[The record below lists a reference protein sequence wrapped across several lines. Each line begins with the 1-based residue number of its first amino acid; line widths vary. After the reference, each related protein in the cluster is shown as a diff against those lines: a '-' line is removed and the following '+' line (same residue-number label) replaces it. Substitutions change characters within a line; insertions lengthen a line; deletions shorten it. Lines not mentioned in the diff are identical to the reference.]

1 MLQTIL
7 KAKFFMILNNV
18 KSSVSTS
25 LEVPEVETEG
35 IKDTGHF
42 NALGKKCMFFALYEY
57 TNLPYPLAVPETNF
71 LTDLCNWKPYFL
83 VLLYQ
88 VSSFFTSPSI
98 WFFFFLYNTN
108 TWISLVF
115 FFQDFSCHFFLT
127 FLSLWNGKSHLT
139 RFFVYT
145 LSEKQRLSSAKSHYG
160 FNRERLLETAPTI
173 PNHAEHK
180 LCRRQG

>member
-1 MLQTIL
+1 MLLQTIL

-98 WFFFFLYNTN
+98 WFFFFY
-108 TWISLVF
+108 I
-115 FFQDFSCHFFLT
+115 
-127 FLSLWNGKSHLT
+127 
-139 RFFVYT
+139 
-145 LSEKQRLSSAKSHYG
+145 
-160 FNRERLLETAPTI
+160 
-173 PNHAEHK
+173 
-180 LCRRQG
+180 